1 MGRVT
6 AAAEHPRP
14 VAAELRVAV
23 AASGLL
29 GLLDER
35 GLTERL
41 PWDARAAAGR
51 LRDAVRLAVLAATAD
66 PAPAAPVARVDAG
79 QAMRAWIRAQP
90 WAQPDPGPPGWVYL
104 LCFTD
109 PATGTHRPYQ
119 GKGTGGQY
127 AGHYWGWTTD
137 LVRRVTREH
146 ANPRWRGPGRLVRVA
161 LAAGLSFELAYV
173 EWPATAAREHQLK
186 NQGGAYRRC
195 PLCRGT
201 GGPLDPA
208 ELAAAAAVQAT
219 GDAEF
224 GARLAAA
231 RHARLAREADAYGL
245 FTRDGD
251 LGGDA
256 A

>member
-35 GLTERL
+35 GVTERL

-51 LRDAVRLAVLAATAD
+51 LRTAVKLAVLAATAA
-66 PAPAAPVARVDAG
+66 PVPAARVARVDAG
-79 QAMRAWIRAQP
+79 QAMRAWIRVQP
-90 WAQPDPGPPGWVYL
+90 WAQPDPGPLGWVYL

-109 PATGTHRPYQ
+109 PATGAHRPYH

-146 ANPRWRGPGRLVRVA
+146 ANPAWRGPGRLVRVA
-161 LAAGLSFELAYV
+161 LAAGLTFRLAWV
-173 EWPATAAREHQLK
+173 EWPATLGRERRLK
-186 NQGGAYRRC
+186 AQGSAYRRC

-208 ELAAAAAVQAT
+208 ALAAAAAVQAA
-219 GDAEF
+219 GDAEL

-231 RHARLAREADAYGL
+231 RHVRLAREADAYGL